1 MSILL
6 KEKKDKVL
14 YLTLNRPENR
24 NALNSELI
32 NELIIA
38 FNEAEVDNEV
48 NVVVLRGSGDKAF
61 CAGANLKEL
70 KNSIDE
76 GIDKVRKYFDLY
88 ANLIKTVSKFSKVSI
103 SGVRG
108 YALAEW
114 CGLAV
119 SCDITLA
126 DGTAKFGVPKINIG
140 MWGMIISAPILK
152 NVIPKKAWELFLTGK
167 IVDADYAKAL
177 ITKVVNDLD
186 KEIQYLANEIAN
198 KNINTIKLAKQ
209 VFWGTLNMNYFDAID
224 YLKEMSSILA
234 FQSKNSIEN
243 FLASKSK

>member
-1 MSILL
+1 VGILL

-14 YLTLNRPENR
+14 YLTLNRPEYR

-61 CAGANLKEL
+61 CAGADLKEL

-108 YALAEW
+108 YALAR
-114 CGLAV
+114 
-119 SCDITLA
+119 
-126 DGTAKFGVPKINIG
+126 
-140 MWGMIISAPILK
+140 
-152 NVIPKKAWELFLTGK
+152 
-167 IVDADYAKAL
+167 
-177 ITKVVNDLD
+177 
-186 KEIQYLANEIAN
+186 
-198 KNINTIKLAKQ
+198 
-209 VFWGTLNMNYFDAID
+209 
-224 YLKEMSSILA
+224 
-234 FQSKNSIEN
+234 
-243 FLASKSK
+243 